1 MVLVK
6 ICPDYNRLRTKS
18 SMASRLNINLVSA
31 FARALRTIRNEKELT
46 QEQVAYGAKLHP
58 TYIAFLE
65 GKKRQ
70 PSIATIFK
78 LAKGLDVKPSVFIE
92 RVESYYFKKN

>member
-1 MVLVK
+1 MVFVK
-6 ICPDYNRLRTKS
+6 LKPDYIKTMAKSRTS
-18 SMASRLNINLVSA
+18 SRINNKLVSA
-31 FARALRTIRNEKELT
+31 FARALRTIRDEKGLT

-70 PSIATIFK
+70 PSIDTFVKI
-78 LAKGLDVKPSVFIE
+78 AKGLDIKPSALMK
-92 RVESYYFKKN
+92 RVESYYFKK

>member
-1 MVLVK
+1 MVFVK
-6 ICPDYNRLRTKS
+6 IKPDYIRRMTKS
-18 SMASRLNINLVSA
+18 SKGSRINKKLVSA
-31 FARALRTIRNEKELT
+31 FARALRTIRDEKGLT

-70 PSIATIFK
+70 PSIDTLVKI
-78 LAKGLDVKPSVFIE
+78 AKGLDVKPSEFMK
-92 RVESYYFKKN
+92 RVESYYFKK

>member
-1 MVLVK
+1 MVFVK
-6 ICPDYNRLRTKS
+6 FKPDYIRIMTKS
-18 SMASRLNINLVSA
+18 STGSRINKKLVSA
-31 FARALRTIRNEKELT
+31 FARALRTIRDEKELT

-70 PSIATIFK
+70 PSIDTIFK
-78 LAKGLDVKPSVFIE
+78 IAKGLDIKPSDFMK
-92 RVESYYFKKN
+92 RVESYYSKK